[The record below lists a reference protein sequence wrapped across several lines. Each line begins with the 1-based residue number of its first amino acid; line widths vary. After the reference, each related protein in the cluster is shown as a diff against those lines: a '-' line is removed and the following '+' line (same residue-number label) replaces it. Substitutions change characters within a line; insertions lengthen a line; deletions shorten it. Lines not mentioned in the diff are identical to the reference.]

1 MNDND
6 IIALEQLVEKY
17 PWYSLAH
24 LELYKKFCER
34 GPEARGEY
42 LQRAAA
48 YVHSRELLYEITQIH
63 DAASKEESTDSFEQ
77 IDKADAEPFDQ
88 PDIAPV
94 AGPDRIPL
102 AKPATNQVEESFEET
117 VSGPFEETV
126 AEPVRSKSIIDFSDD
141 DFFEL
146 IPEEGE
152 FVGTEQPQIFAGGDY
167 FSRKEMDAIDL
178 DKTQPIDKFIS
189 EKPSL
194 LRGNPSS
201 SAEPVIPEDSDDFVD
216 SGFYT
221 ETLAR
226 IYAEQGLVKRAVDVY
241 AKLIL
246 LYPEKSTYFASLVK
260 ELKTKHNI

>member
-6 IIALEQLVEKY
+6 IIALEQLIEKY

-42 LQRAAA
+42 LPRAAA
-48 YVHSRELLYEITQIH
+48 FVHSRELLYEIARINDDEQVQ
-63 DAASKEESTDSFEQ
+63 AESSEEAFVAEQTAGPVSDSVESQ
-77 IDKADAEPFDQ
+77 LTEPVLE
-88 PDIAPV
+88 PAIEPLVEPV
-94 AGPDRIPL
+94 AE
-102 AKPATNQVEESFEET
+102 K
-117 VSGPFEETV
+117 VSG
-126 AEPVRSKSIIDFSDD
+126 KSVIDFSDD

-146 IPEEGE
+146 IPEEVD
-152 FVGTEQPQIFAGGDY
+152 FVVEEQPKVFAGGDY
-167 FSRKEMDAIDL
+167 FTRREMDAVSL
-178 DKTQPIDKFIS
+178 DETKPIDKFIS

-194 LRGNPSS
+194 LRG
-201 SAEPVIPEDSDDFVD
+201 SATTQVEPIIMDENDEFED

>member
-63 DAASKEESTDSFEQ
+63 DTASKEESTDSFEQ
-77 IDKADAEPFDQ
+77 IDQADVEPVTQ
-88 PDIAPV
+88 PVIAPV

-102 AKPATNQVEESFEET
+102 AKQETNPVESQ
-117 VSGPFEETV
+117 V

-146 IPEEGE
+146 IPEEDE
-152 FVGTEQPQIFAGGDY
+152 FVGSEQPQIFAGGDY
-167 FSRKEMDAIDL
+167 FSRKEMEAIDL
-178 DKTQPIDKFIS
+178 DKAQPIDKFIS

-194 LRGNPSS
+194 LRGNPPST
-201 SAEPVIPEDSDDFVD
+201 AEPVILEDSDEFVD